1 MRNMRHREDKHH
13 AWRHETDKHQ
23 TQMGSRHTWLE
34 LLMPTGT
41 DVQHEMEVCSLP
53 LGGENN

>member
-1 MRNMRHREDKHH
+1 MRHREDKHH